1 MRRAAVVGALVG
13 AAAAVWRL
21 RRSSPSERVDLHFD
35 DGSMISFDPGSAEA
49 ERLLPLAREVLA
61 RARA

>member
-1 MRRAAVVGALVG
+1 MGGLVA

-35 DGSMISFDPGSAEA
+35 DGSMISFEPGSPEA
-49 ERLLPLAREVLA
+49 ERLLPLARDVLSQA
-61 RARA
+61 RA